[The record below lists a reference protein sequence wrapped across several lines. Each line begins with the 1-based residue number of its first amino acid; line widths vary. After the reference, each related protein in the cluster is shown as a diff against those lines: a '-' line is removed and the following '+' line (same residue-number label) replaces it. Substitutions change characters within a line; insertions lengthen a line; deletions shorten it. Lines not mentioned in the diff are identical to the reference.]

1 MTSRSINILK
11 NIAIYELFRY
21 NISGDFMQRY
31 FADKKI
37 NDKFILLDSD
47 LRHIKK
53 VMRMKPLDEII
64 VVYDNKSYLCY
75 LNDEYEIILKETLN
89 EQIDNLPEISLI
101 VPILKEQKLDY
112 ILQKST
118 ELGVSKIIL
127 YYSER
132 GIVKENE
139 KGIKKLERWKMI
151 LKEASEQS
159 HRNTIPKIEI
169 MNLNEIIK
177 LEGINIV
184 CSTIEKSRTIKNVL
198 KTSSKYDRINLVIG
212 PEGGLTEN
220 EENKLLENNF
230 IPVTLGNRILRVETV
245 PLFIMSI
252 VNYECME

>member
-31 FADKKI
+31 FAEKKI

-89 EQIDNLPEISLI
+89 EQIDKLPEISLI

-132 GIVKENE
+132 G
-139 KGIKKLERWKMI
+139 KMI

-212 PEGGLTEN
+212 PEGGLTEK

>member
-1 MTSRSINILK
+1 MV
-11 NIAIYELFRY
+11 
-21 NISGDFMQRY
+21 ISMQRY
-31 FADKKI
+31 FAEKKK
-37 NDKFILLDSD
+37 NNKFELLDTD
-47 LRHIKK
+47 IKHIKK
-53 VMRMKPLDEII
+53 VMRMKPNNEII
-64 VVYDNKSYLCY
+64 VVFDNISYLCY
-75 LNDEYEIILKETLN
+75 LNDDYEIILKNQL
-89 EQIDNLPEISLI
+89 DNIKENIPYVCLI

-112 ILQKST
+112 IFQKST

-139 KGIKKLERWKMI
+139 KSNKKIERWKMI

-159 HRNTIPKIEI
+159 HRNTIPNIEI
-169 MNLNEIIK
+169 LKFEETLKLN
-177 LEGINIV
+177 GVNIF
-184 CSTIEKSRTIKNVL
+184 CSTTEKSITIKNIL
-198 KTSSKYDRINLVIG
+198 KSNINCGRINILVG
-212 PEGGLTEN
+212 PEGGISNN